1 MATFAARRLQ
11 DMNKNTLQILAV
23 EYLAASQ
30 GISLRRPLTSS
41 TQVESAYELL
51 RAHVPEYAQDRV
63 FYPDIEKSASIIIK
77 ASWQSF
83 CPSNRWIRIH
93 RYIEGLTRVTLRT
106 L

>member
-1 MATFAARRLQ
+1 MATFFAARRLH
-11 DMNKNTLQILAV
+11 DMNKNTEQILAV

-63 FYPDIEKSASIIIK
+63 FYPDIEKSASIINQGQLVK
-77 ASWQSF
+77 LLPKQ
-83 CPSNRWIRIH
+83 PLDTDPQIH
-93 RYIEGLTRVTLRT
+93 
-106 L
+106 